1 MKMPIPYSKIRLEV
15 NAAGGINL
23 YAITE
28 GEEDDEEDRNST
40 GNTPPSKFD
49 RQLKP
54 SASTLPHPLPS
65 LPSSTPSAS
74 SASSS
79 STSPS
84 NARNVPTIS
93 GVGKPLV
100 GAQKRKNSLNAKL
113 LAAQNP
119 QKVMVLKPVGN
130 GTGASSSPAQIVV
143 PAGSSIQILQSS
155 VDANLLKNHR
165 EIVPAIAP
173 AS

>member
-65 LPSSTPSAS
+65 LPSSAP

-84 NARNVPTIS
+84 SSHARNVPTIS